1 MSHTETDRGRKM
13 NLTDVRAFV
22 AEHEDPIVK
31 ASEVAEEFDVTNQ
44 AANYRLNQL
53 VERGEVR
60 AKRMGRSAKAYWV
73 PDAASASD

>member
-1 MSHTETDRGRKM
+1 MSLDE
-13 NLTDVRAFV
+13 VRRFV

-31 ASEVAEEFDVTNQ
+31 ASEVADEFDVTSQ

-53 VERGEVR
+53 VERGDVR

-73 PDAASASD
+73 PEGASASD